1 MLTELTEHCV
11 DVCIK
16 RHNILVRFL
25 YFCCAFPLA
34 KKYPKTYTKMVPEYL
49 YETVEPDNSVLLQN
63 GSHGQADRQ
72 TGKKIISR
80 IH

>member
-1 MLTELTEHCV
+1 
-11 DVCIK
+11 
-16 RHNILVRFL
+16 
-25 YFCCAFPLA
+25 
-34 KKYPKTYTKMVPEYL
+34 MVPEYL

-80 IH
+80 IHWNAELRGWWMKLDNNLIKQKLINLIAA